1 MKKYQVSPQEKNNIT
16 ISSFES
22 KSKTLNTNDKTKALK
37 YAKELKKQYSLVS
50 FNVDTYENGV
60 CVKNEF
66 GTYTT
71 KIIINSFVNYKKTKK
86 EKCNYKMSD
95 YFGAD
100 VLNKLK

>member
-1 MKKYQVSPQEKNNIT
+1 MSRH
-16 ISSFES
+16 IS
-22 KSKTLNTNDKTKALK
+22 DKTQAIAVICC
-37 YAKELKKQYSLVS
+37 YATVFKS
-50 FNVDTYENGV
+50 YENGV

>member
-22 KSKTLNTNDKTKALK
+22 TSKKLNTNDKSEALK

-50 FNVDTYENGV
+50 FNVDTYQNGV
-60 CVKNEF
+60 CIKNEF

-71 KIIINSFVNYKKTKK
+71 KIVFNSFVDYKKTKK
-86 EKCNYKMSD
+86 EKCNYKISD

-100 VLNKLK
+100 VLSKLN

>member
-22 KSKTLNTNDKTKALK
+22 TSKTLKTNDKTKALK

-50 FNVDTYENGV
+50 FNTDTYENRV

-71 KIIINSFVNYKKTKK
+71 KIIVNSFVDYKKTKK

-95 YFGAD
+95 YFGTD
-100 VLNKLK
+100 VLSKLK

>member
-37 YAKELKKQYSLVS
+37 YDKELKKQYSLVS

-95 YFGAD
+95 YFGTD
-100 VLNKLK
+100 VLSKLK